1 MQKMVEIQQKYG
13 IDFMKV
19 CSSVHIIDGLHLAP
33 PFSNGGDST
42 SVIAGAESIEGSG
55 VRGKKEV

>member
-33 PFSNGGDST
+33 NGGDST
-42 SVIAGAESIEGSG
+42 SVIAGAESIEGSS